1 MKQQRNFRWNA
12 FSESMSRRQSLPH
25 DNSIPAHWH
34 RAHSWAKPWIIYF
47 RFIRNYLNV
56 EYTSCHREILF
67 DLSFEK
73 GRRGHYHRRNVL
85 GRTRSSQKA
94 YLHTSPINFLGM
106 PRGPDGRRST
116 WRMDNRNVFAQGR
129 EITSNIRSAS
139 RSPILDRAPICRWQ
153 VPRSLHACV
162 AVCVSFRR
170 HTSPGRQC
178 CKCGSPHD
186 NSRKWTASSWTE
198 ETLLWMENE
207 DVITKTM
214 RH

>member
-1 MKQQRNFRWNA
+1 MPFASDTVTKIIDGEVIVVKMKQQRNFRWNA
-12 FSESMSRRQSLPH
+12 FSECMCRGQSLPH
-25 DNSIPAHWH
+25 DSSTPAHRH

-47 RFIRNYLNV
+47 HFIRNYLNV

-85 GRTRSSQKA
+85 GRTRFSQKA
-94 YLHTSPINFLGM
+94 YLHTGPINFLGM

-139 RSPILDRAPICRWQ
+139 RSPILDHAPICRWQ

-162 AVCVSFRR
+162 AVCVSSRR

-178 CKCGSPHD
+178 C
-186 NSRKWTASSWTE
+186 
-198 ETLLWMENE
+198 
-207 DVITKTM
+207 
-214 RH
+214 